1 MKRLFALFFV
11 IILIFCLT
19 ACNRN
24 LTKGSIVCQ
33 TDKGV
38 AQLDIMPQKLFEF
51 ANIGDMVVVTVGDF
65 KAEMPLVDEA
75 IAEEGK
81 LQLFYDANEH
91 SLSICAYNQ
100 NFCETDNVSPDA
112 KVKIT
117 KK

>member
-1 MKRLFALFFV
+1 MKKLLVLFFV
-11 IILIFCLT
+11 IIPFFCLT
-19 ACNRN
+19 ACNGN
-24 LTKGSIVCQ
+24 LTKGGIVSQ
-33 TDKGV
+33 TDNGM
-38 AQLDIMPQKLFEF
+38 AQLDIMPQKLFEY

-81 LQLFYDANEH
+81 LQLFYDSNEH

-100 NFCETDNVSPDA
+100 NFCKTYNVSPDA